1 MLFVFDTNT
10 FSCSNND
17 GKRRIVGNVK
27 DLIVALRLLGH
38 FDEDATSYSDL
49 IVSSVDL
56 SRSLNDF
63 IIKGHDFK
71 DSFRST

>member
-10 FSCSNND
+10 FSCSDND
-17 GKRRIVGNVK
+17 GKRRIVGKVK
-27 DLIVALRLLGH
+27 DLIVTLRLLGH
-38 FDEDATSYSDL
+38 FDEDSASYTSL
-49 IVSSVDL
+49 IESSVVL

-63 IIKGHDFK
+63 IINGYDFK